1 MKFDTTRFGQID
13 VQSED
18 IIIFPDGPLGFPDCT
33 RFTFID
39 EDRAV
44 PFRMLQSL
52 DNPALAFVVID
63 PLVARSDFHF
73 DVTVDDLKMIK
84 TDSTD
89 NLLVYCIVT
98 MSRDIQEVTVN
109 LQGPLVI
116 NPTQKL
122 GHQFVLVE
130 TEYTTREKL
139 LQNADEQTPGQMIPN
154 TVSTSTQNEEAVKK
168 QAV

>member
-13 VQSED
+13 VKPED
-18 IIIFPDGPLGFPDCT
+18 ILIFPDGPLGFPDCT

-39 EDRAV
+39 EERAA

-52 DNPALAFVVID
+52 DNPALAFVVVD
-63 PLVARSDFHF
+63 PLMARPDFQF
-73 DVTVDDLKMIK
+73 DVTMDDLKLIK
-84 TDSTD
+84 ADNTD
-89 NLLVYCIVT
+89 NLLVYAIVT
-98 MSRDIQEVTVN
+98 MNRNIHDVTIN

-116 NPTQKL
+116 NPSQKL
-122 GHQFVLVE
+122 GHQFVLID

-139 LQNADEQTPGQMIPN
+139 LQNYDDTIETGNSQADSQD
-154 TVSTSTQNEEAVKK
+154 VKQK

>member
-13 VQSED
+13 VKPED
-18 IIIFPDGPLGFPDCT
+18 ILIFPDGPLGFPDCT

-39 EDRAV
+39 EERAA

-52 DNPALAFVVID
+52 DNPALAFVVVD
-63 PLVARSDFHF
+63 PLMARPDFQF
-73 DVTVDDLKMIK
+73 DVTLDDLKLIK
-84 TDSTD
+84 AENTD
-89 NLLVYCIVT
+89 NLLVYAIVT
-98 MSRDIQEVTVN
+98 MNRNIHEVTIN

-116 NPTQKL
+116 NPSQKL
-122 GHQFVLVE
+122 GHQFVLID

-139 LQNADEQTPGQMIPN
+139 LQNLDETVEAESGSRQPN
-154 TVSTSTQNEEAVKK
+154 KQGEQQRK

>member
-13 VQSED
+13 VKPED
-18 IIIFPDGPLGFPDCT
+18 ILIFPDGPLGFPDCT

-39 EDRAV
+39 EERAA

-52 DNPALAFVVID
+52 DNPALAFVVVD
-63 PLVARSDFHF
+63 PLMARPDFQF
-73 DVTVDDLKMIK
+73 DVTLDDLKLIK
-84 TDSTD
+84 ADNTD
-89 NLLVYCIVT
+89 NLLVYAIVT
-98 MSRDIQEVTVN
+98 MNRNIHEVTIN

-116 NPTQKL
+116 NPGHKL
-122 GHQFVLVE
+122 GHQFVLID

-139 LQNADEQTPGQMIPN
+139 LQNIDESIETGGSLTDKQE
-154 TVSTSTQNEEAVKK
+154 TQQK

>member
-1 MKFDTTRFGQID
+1 MRFDTTRFGQIN
-13 VQSED
+13 VKSED
-18 IIIFPDGPLGFPDCT
+18 IVIFPDGPLGFPDCT

-52 DNPALAFVVID
+52 DNPALAFVVVD
-63 PLVARSDFHF
+63 PLIARADYHF
-73 DVTVDDLKMIK
+73 DVTREDLKLIK
-84 TDSTD
+84 AESTE

-98 MSRDIQEVTVN
+98 TSRNIHEVTVN

-116 NPTQKL
+116 SPNHRL
-122 GHQFVLVE
+122 GHQFVLVD

-139 LQNADEQTPGQMIPN
+139 IQNPEDVVSEDDSQQSVAATNKEELQ
-154 TVSTSTQNEEAVKK
+154 K

>member
-13 VQSED
+13 VRSED
-18 IIIFPDGPLGFPDCT
+18 ILIFPDGPLGFPDCT

-39 EDRAV
+39 EERAA

-52 DNPALAFVVID
+52 DNPALAFVVVD
-63 PLVARSDFHF
+63 PLMARPDFQF
-73 DVTVDDLKMIK
+73 DVTLDDLKLIK
-84 TDSTD
+84 ADSTD
-89 NLLVYCIVT
+89 HLLVYVIVT
-98 MSRDIQEVTVN
+98 MNRNIHEVTIN

-116 NPTQKL
+116 NPAQKL
-122 GHQFVLVE
+122 GHQFVLID

-139 LQNADEQTPGQMIPN
+139 LQNLDDSIETDNGHADVQD
-154 TVSTSTQNEEAVKK
+154 VKQK

>member
-1 MKFDTTRFGQID
+1 MRFDTTRFGQIN
-13 VQSED
+13 VKSED

-52 DNPALAFVVID
+52 DNPALAFVVVD
-63 PLVARSDFHF
+63 PLIARNDYHF
-73 DVTVDDLKMIK
+73 DVTREDLKLIK
-84 TDSTD
+84 AESTE

-98 MSRDIQEVTVN
+98 MSRNIHEVTVN

-116 NPTQKL
+116 NPAHRL
-122 GHQFVLVE
+122 GHQFVLVD
-130 TEYTTREKL
+130 TDYTTREKL
-139 LQNADEQTPGQMIPN
+139 IQNP
-154 TVSTSTQNEEAVKK
+154 EEAVSEEDTKQSVSATNKEELQK

>member
-13 VQSED
+13 VKSED
-18 IIIFPDGPLGFPDCT
+18 ILIFPDGPLGFPDCT

-39 EDRAV
+39 EERAA

-52 DNPALAFVVID
+52 DNPALAFVVVD
-63 PLVARSDFHF
+63 PLMARPDFQF
-73 DVTVDDLKMIK
+73 DVTLDDLKLIK
-84 TDSTD
+84 ADNTD
-89 NLLVYCIVT
+89 NLLVYSIVT
-98 MSRDIQEVTVN
+98 MNRNIHEVTIN

-116 NPTQKL
+116 NPAQKL
-122 GHQFVLVE
+122 GHQFVLID

-139 LQNADEQTPGQMIPN
+139 LQNIDDTIETDSSQADAQD
-154 TVSTSTQNEEAVKK
+154 VKQK

>member
-13 VQSED
+13 VKPED
-18 IIIFPDGPLGFPDCT
+18 ILIFPDGPLGFPDCT

-39 EDRAV
+39 EERAA

-52 DNPALAFVVID
+52 DNPALAFVVVD
-63 PLVARSDFHF
+63 PLMARPDFQF
-73 DVTVDDLKMIK
+73 DVTLDDLKLIK
-84 TDSTD
+84 ADNTD
-89 NLLVYCIVT
+89 NLLVYAIVT
-98 MSRDIQEVTVN
+98 MNRNIHEVTIN

-116 NPTQKL
+116 NPNHKL
-122 GHQFVLVE
+122 GHQFVLID

-139 LQNADEQTPGQMIPN
+139 LQNIDESIEADGSLINKQGVQ
-154 TVSTSTQNEEAVKK
+154 QK

>member
-1 MKFDTTRFGQID
+1 MRFDTTRFGQIN
-13 VQSED
+13 VKSED

-52 DNPALAFVVID
+52 DNPALAFVVVD
-63 PLVARSDFHF
+63 PLIARPDYHF
-73 DVTVDDLKMIK
+73 DVTRDDLKLIK
-84 TDSTD
+84 TDTTE

-98 MSRDIQEVTVN
+98 MSRNIHEVTVN

-116 NPTQKL
+116 NPQHHL
-122 GHQFVLVE
+122 GHQFVLVD
-130 TEYTTREKL
+130 TDYTTREKL
-139 LQNADEQTPGQMIPN
+139 IQNLDDSVTEEEPQKTSSATKKDELQ
-154 TVSTSTQNEEAVKK
+154 K